1 MTGMLVPAG
10 TPKAIVNQLHK
21 EVVRIMALPD
31 VKERI
36 AVMGFNIIVNSPQE
50 FAAQITDEV
59 ARWGK
64 VVKAA
69 GIQVN

>member
-1 MTGMLVPAG
+1 MTGMLLPAR
-10 TPKAIVNQLHK
+10 TPKAIVDKWYK
-21 EVVRIMALPD
+21 ETARIMALPD

-36 AVMGFNIIVNSPQE
+36 GEMGFNIVVNSPQE
-50 FAAQITDEV
+50 FTAQIKDEV

>member
-1 MTGMLVPAG
+1 MLPAG
-10 TPKAIVNQLHK
+10 TPKAIVDKLYQ

-36 AVMGFNIIVNSPQE
+36 AEQGFNIILNSPQA
-50 FAAQITDEV
+50 FAAQIKEEV

-64 VVKAA
+64 VIRDAKIEV
-69 GIQVN
+69 Q